1 MARAASGTAHR
12 RRRRLG
18 GWGRGATPT
27 ADGRGG
33 GVTNVCG
40 CVSVNDLTIR
50 AAIIAGLATI
60 ALVLTGWRKT
70 ARATPKTSRGTA
82 TSPRQVPIQVIR
94 EPTAAYHSPNPV
106 QRFVSFLA
114 SGGLA
119 LLVGAIIATVS
130 AFAIAVIVTTMTNLL
145 KD

>member
-1 MARAASGTAHR
+1 
-12 RRRRLG
+12 
-18 GWGRGATPT
+18 
-27 ADGRGG
+27 
-33 GVTNVCG
+33 
-40 CVSVNDLTIR
+40 VSVNDLTIR
-50 AAIIAGLATI
+50 AAVIAGLAII

-82 TSPRQVPIQVIR
+82 TSPRQVPIRVVR
-94 EPTAAYHSPNPV
+94 EPTPAYHSPNPV
-106 QRFVSFLA
+106 QRLVSLLA

-119 LLVGAIIATVS
+119 LVVGAVIATVS